1 MAKSIRCLVAA
12 TIMIVPVLISIAP
25 ACAEAPAAT
34 PSMDAIPMLR
44 QALDRP
50 PPLDAFESAVL
61 QQQFEMLG
69 FKAAADR
76 LDDYQRLRLLGTVM
90 PPPAQAAAT
99 LRDVVAGARVT
110 PALRAAVAR
119 AVADGVAIGFPA
131 IADVQSASAPHL
143 QMSEQGLAHIDRLAP
158 GAWGYFKGGQVDPAE
173 TAAQAEAFYLAADMR
188 NRLAMKADL
197 HVEYELPS
205 GQTLSCEADEVPA
218 GDHRG
223 GLCQVRLV
231 GHVTS
236 PEGIRWMALTP
247 EQKTA
252 LYDNLL
258 ALRQTAAPVPK
269 EGTVRIGELHLTIDT
284 ASGATLDGAWRAAA
298 ATEARQRLQ
307 AAPCEALGNCAAGV
321 AQQATSPAAIHAGL
335 TLLVMACLVVYRFRQ
350 GGTGRLWP
358 TLAKLYAML
367 LVLAIGVNAVDSPTG
382 ATRGAPLSGTLG
394 FMAKAAV
401 SMPWSYYF
409 ASSAA
414 DPSPRPGVP
423 AMPLADDSP
432 WFWGFAGVNLVF
444 LLLMAA
450 GGAGQRRDT
459 SDAPS

>member
-1 MAKSIRCLVAA
+1 MAKSIRGLVAA
-12 TIMIVPVLISIAP
+12 TIMIVPVLAWIAP
-25 ACAEAPAAT
+25 ACADAPAAA

-44 QALDRP
+44 QALDRA

-61 QQQFEMLG
+61 QQQFELLG

-76 LDDYQRLRLLGTVM
+76 LDDYQRLRLLGAAM
-90 PPPAQAAAT
+90 PPPGEAAAT
-99 LRDVVAGARVT
+99 LRDVVAGARVE

-119 AVADGVAIGFPA
+119 VTADGVAVGFPA
-131 IADVQSASAPHL
+131 AVDAQSASAPQL
-143 QMSEQGLAHIDRLAP
+143 QMSQQGLEHIDRLAP
-158 GAWGYFKGGQVDPAE
+158 GAWGLFKGGQADPAE
-173 TAAQAEAFYLAADMR
+173 TAAQAEALYLAADMR

-197 HVEYELPS
+197 HVQYELPS
-205 GQTLSCEADEVPA
+205 GLTLSCEAGEVPA
-218 GDHRG
+218 GDHRS
-223 GLCQVRLV
+223 GLCQVMLTGQV
-231 GHVTS
+231 AS
-236 PEGIRWMALTP
+236 PGGSHWMALMP

-252 LYDNLL
+252 LYDSLL
-258 ALRQTAAPVPK
+258 ALRQAAAPAPK
-269 EGTVRIGELHLTIDT
+269 AVTVRIGELHLTIDT

-307 AAPCEALGNCAAGV
+307 TAPCEALGNCASGM

-350 GGTGRLWP
+350 GGTGRFWP
-358 TLAKLYAML
+358 TLAKLYALL
-367 LVLAIGVNAVDSPTG
+367 LVLAIGVNAVDRPTG

-409 ASSAA
+409 ASSAS
-414 DPSPRPGVP
+414 DPGPRPGVP
-423 AMPLADDSP
+423 ARPLADDSP
-432 WFWGFAGVNLVF
+432 WFWGLAGVNLVF

-450 GGAGQRRDT
+450 GGAGQRRDAG
-459 SDAPS
+459 SALS